1 MWELTKGYKQGRAV
15 MYYDMI
21 DSLDS
26 NKREMVDKDEV
37 VKITEAGQ
45 VSNAKIQ
52 WWEGKPIV
60 RLQNSTIELVK
71 VDENKVVV
79 GVAQVATRGGQTS
92 TNSIKSEKQ
101 EKMVDVS
108 SKAVVVGKVNSKKAS
123 KQNLAYTG
131 YDTNYVVAQQNAN
144 NTIDLTG
151 VNTVGDLFVT
161 VAKEF
166 NLRKVDI
173 YLTEFNKKIR
183 LDKPLSSFHNTEVK
197 GLQSSIATYLM
208 NMAHNEINEVYLKYC
223 IR

>member
-15 MYYDMI
+15 MYYDI
-21 DSLDS
+21 VDALDKK
-26 NKREMVDKDEV
+26 KREMVHKDEI
-37 VKITEAGQ
+37 VKLTEAGQ

-79 GVAQVATRGGQTS
+79 GVAQVASRSGNGQS
-92 TNSIKSEKQ
+92 TTQVSSKNEK
-101 EKMVDVS
+101 VIDVS
-108 SKAVVVGKVNSKKAS
+108 SKAVVVGKVNSKKAA

-131 YDTNYVVAQQNAN
+131 YDTNYVVEQQNAN
-144 NTIDLTG
+144 NTVDLTG

-166 NLRKVDI
+166 NLRKVDV